1 VPIHDQSYR
10 RYAGQRENLER
21 VWFVVARAGMTTF
34 LKKRAFLGLLLF
46 AWMPFIVRAVQ
57 AYFSTTF
64 QQVSMLA
71 LTAETYRGFL
81 EQQNS
86 FVFFVTVYVGS
97 GLIANDRRA
106 NALQIYLSK
115 PLTRGEY
122 ILGKFAIL
130 FGFLLLVTLLPAVLL
145 LLLQGAFAG
154 NFSFLRQNLYL
165 IPAITLF
172 SLIQVLVA
180 SLSMLAL
187 SSMSNSSRFVAI
199 MFAGIVLFSDAM
211 FAALRGILGT
221 STMSWI
227 SVPATLAQVG
237 DFVFRIKLRYETPI
251 AVSFI
256 VILALVAVSVSVLER
271 KVRGVE
277 VVT

>member
-1 VPIHDQSYR
+1 MPIHDQSYR
-10 RYAGQRENLER
+10 RYGGQREDLTR
-21 VWFVVARAGMTTF
+21 VWFVIARAGIIGF
-34 LKKRAFLGLLLF
+34 LKKRPFMGLLIF
-46 AWMPFIVRAVQ
+46 AWVPFIVRAVQ
-57 AYFSTTF
+57 AYTSTMF
-64 QQVSMLA
+64 QQASMLA
-71 LTAETYRGFL
+71 LTAESYRSFL

-86 FVFFVTVYVGS
+86 FVFFVTVFVGA

-130 FGFLLLVTLLPAVLL
+130 FTFLLLITFLPAILL
-145 LLLQGAFAG
+145 LLLQAAFAG
-154 NFSFLRQNLYL
+154 SFQFLRANLHV

-172 SLIQVLVA
+172 SFVQVLVA

-187 SSMSNSSRFVAI
+187 SSMSNSSRFVGI
-199 MFAGIVLFSDAM
+199 MYAGIVLFSDAM
-211 FAALRGILGT
+211 FAALRAILG
-221 STMSWI
+221 SSGMSWL
-227 SVPATLAQVG
+227 SVPATLAQIG
-237 DFVFRIKLRYETPI
+237 DFVFRLKLRYDTP
-251 AVSFI
+251 VSVSVLVI
-256 VILALVAVSVSVLER
+256 VALVVVSVSVLER